1 MAFFIVFPKGDRS
14 KLSIVEL
21 DDCMRYELSDYA
33 VASRKEFYENE
44 EAVQYAKKLAN
55 ENNLQY
61 EGEGDDGYLD

>member
-1 MAFFIVFPKGDRS
+1 MSYFIIYPSGDRS

-44 EAVQYAKKLAN
+44 EAVEYAKQLAK
-55 ENNLQY
+55 ENDLQY
-61 EGEGDDGYLD
+61 EGDNDGYLD